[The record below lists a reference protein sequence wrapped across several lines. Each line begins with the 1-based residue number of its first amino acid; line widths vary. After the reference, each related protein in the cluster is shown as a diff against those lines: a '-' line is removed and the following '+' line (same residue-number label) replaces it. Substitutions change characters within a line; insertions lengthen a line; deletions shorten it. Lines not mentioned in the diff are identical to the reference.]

1 MDFIQKMKQDIQDNA
16 DRNSDIERAILDANA
31 TVTTLV
37 ENADFIQKMESQMES
52 SDSDAVFFSKNA
64 HCLDAHELDP
74 ENETKVFEASM
85 NRKDLENQQL
95 AVFAAI
101 FFGYMEDLQYELN
114 VGHGVDLNGQLLDS
128 RNRTCADFAAVMGR
142 LDMVQLIL
150 DRGGTFEVFSRSVM
164 MPLARER
171 DAFRT
176 KGNEE

>member
-64 HCLDAHELDP
+64 HCFDVHELDP

-85 NRKDLENQQL
+85 NRNDLENQQL
-95 AVFAAI
+95 AIFAAI
-101 FFGYMEDLQYELN
+101 FFGYMEDLEFDLSDDN
-114 VGHGVDLNGQLLDS
+114 GVDLTSRLDS

-176 KGNEE
+176 NWNDE